1 MGSENAEL
9 VAKDVISKVRKGE
22 KIVLGKI
29 IKNRGY
35 SEGISKQPSRVKNT
49 KSYQRVI
56 KPLVDR
62 LEEERN
68 AIIERLKVTRNKA
81 KYRDLID
88 GFDKVT
94 KNIQLL
100 TGGVTENVGLDG
112 LKQSLKQLSEK
123 K

>member
-112 LKQSLKQLSEK
+112 LKQSLQQLSEK